1 MLDEAKKL
9 LKLKKMQDDIK
20 KQTENVVIRK
30 EKDGM
35 VIVLRGD
42 RKVLNLSFDGVED
55 KELKDF
61 LNDAMKELDKK
72 LEKEFRSQSS
82 DILASLKS

>member
-1 MLDEAKKL
+1 
-9 LKLKKMQDDIK
+9 
-20 KQTENVVIRK
+20 
-30 EKDGM
+30 M
-35 VIVLRGD
+35 VIMVRGD
-42 RKVLNLSFDGVED
+42 RKILDLSFDGVED

-72 LEKEFRSQSS
+72 LEKEFRSQSG